1 MLIVYDS
8 VSLLHKWGI
17 LLNTKDQ
24 PSLEKAMESM
34 KSWLADFQPTLG
46 RGADLEVIWN
56 LVAGLKR
63 LDLARK
69 ALQMIC

>member
-46 RGADLEVIWN
+46 RGADLEVI
-56 LVAGLKR
+56 
-63 LDLARK
+63 
-69 ALQMIC
+69 

>member
-1 MLIVYDS
+1 VQSNQNGNGEKFPNNPMLIVYDS

-46 RGADLEVIWN
+46 RGADLEVI
-56 LVAGLKR
+56 
-63 LDLARK
+63 
-69 ALQMIC
+69 